1 MLETITSR
9 CIKVF
14 FPKSEKEL
22 IQNYLNE
29 KDASYKKNSPLVS
42 SICNGNITSSLE
54 LIDNFDKRLDVFDKI
69 IQLLFDYN
77 LNGWNSFSK
86 KLKDINEIKRIF
98 NLLLIFFFDIIIYK
112 EHKVKNKLKF
122 QNYSNKII
130 TLSEKYS
137 TNKLEKI
144 IDLLNN
150 AKQDIGK
157 NVFTPLL
164 LTSLYIQINQTLK
177 NNQFNKM
184 NFNSLSLY

>member
-1 MLETITSR
+1 M
-9 CIKVF
+9 
-14 FPKSEKEL
+14 
-22 IQNYLNE
+22 
-29 KDASYKKNSPLVS
+29 
-42 SICNGNITSSLE
+42 
-54 LIDNFDKRLDVFDKI
+54 
-69 IQLLFDYN
+69 
-77 LNGWNSFSK
+77 
-86 KLKDINEIKRIF
+86 
-98 NLLLIFFFDIIIYK
+98 YK

-137 TNKLEKI
+137 ANKLEKI

-157 NVFTPLL
+157 NIFTPLL
-164 LTSLYIQINQTLK
+164 LTSLYIQINQTLN